1 MADRLRWLETI
12 VAGDSKIVSSIDG
25 AGPTLVMLP
34 SYGRDGFDDFDR
46 VTDLMVAEGWQVL
59 RPQPRGIAGSSGP
72 MDGVDL
78 SDLAND
84 VASVI
89 RKLGDTPVIVL
100 GHAFGN
106 FVAHVVAVEQPD
118 LVRGVILA
126 PAAPAAPSAAK
137 IPPEINKAP
146 FIAGDPARSEE
157 ERLAALRLA
166 FFAPGHDPRPWL
178 NGWHPETLAMQQRAF
193 GATKLGTYPFGG
205 ATPILEIIGRFD
217 AFKPQA
223 LWSEM
228 QEGAGDRVTTVIV
241 DDASHA
247 LFPEQPDRVAEA
259 VLHWAARL

>member
-1 MADRLRWLETI
+1 MRWLET
-12 VAGDSKIVSSIDG
+12 VTAGDSKIVTSIDG

-46 VTDLMVAEGWQVL
+46 VTDLMVAQGWQVL

-72 MDGVDL
+72 MDGL
-78 SDLAND
+78 TFSDLAND
-84 VASVI
+84 VAGVI
-89 RKLGDTPVIVL
+89 RKYGEAPVIML

-106 FVAHVVAVEQPD
+106 FVARVVAVDHPD
-118 LVRGVILA
+118 LVRGVVLA
-126 PAAPAAPSAAK
+126 ADSPAPSKVA
-137 IPPEINKAP
+137 PEVNEAP
-146 FIAGDPARSEE
+146 FIAGDPKRPEE

-166 FFAPGHDPRPWL
+166 FFAPGHDPHPWL
-178 NGWHPETLAMQQRAF
+178 DGWYPETLAMQQRAVK
-193 GATKLGTYPFGG
+193 ATNLDPYWFGG
-205 ATPILEIIGRFD
+205 IAPMLEIIPRFD

-259 VLHWAARL
+259 ILHWAAKL